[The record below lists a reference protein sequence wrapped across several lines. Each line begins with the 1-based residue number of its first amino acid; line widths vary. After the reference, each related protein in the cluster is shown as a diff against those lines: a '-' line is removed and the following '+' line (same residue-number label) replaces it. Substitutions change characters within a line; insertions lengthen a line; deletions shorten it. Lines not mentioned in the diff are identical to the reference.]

1 MRKLML
7 NTAIAAALAS
17 ASFAGQAAESATFT
31 VTGTITPATC
41 DVSLSTPS
49 IDLGNIP
56 ASTLTEDTNLKK
68 GEDVI
73 LSVDCDA
80 AAATAIRT
88 SDNRSSSA
96 MTAEEV
102 AEQLKMPLENSNL
115 TGQDIFGLGTD
126 SAQNKVGALA
136 IGINAATSDGVANSN
151 LFTSNDRAAWRS
163 APIDAN
169 GQPVTKDEYFGLA
182 SSADATGPS
191 AYTRSTYTIGSMVLL
206 KKGNFYPAGEA
217 VPIDGNIT
225 FSVFYI

>member
-7 NTAIAAALAS
+7 NTAIASALAL

-56 ASTLTEDTNLKK
+56 ASTLTEDTNYKT

-88 SDNRSSSA
+88 TDNRTSSA

-102 AEQLKMPLENSNL
+102 ADQMKVPLENSNL
-115 TGQDIFGLGTD
+115 AAQDIFGLGTD
-126 SAQNKVGALA
+126 SAQNKVGALT
-136 IGINAATSDGVANSN
+136 IGIRSATSDGVANNN
-151 LFTSNDRAAWRS
+151 LFASSDKAAWQSR
-163 APIDAN
+163 PIGSN
-169 GQPVTKDEYFGLA
+169 GQAVAKNNYFGLA
-182 SSADATGPS
+182 SSVDATGPS
-191 AYTRSTYTIGSMVLL
+191 AYTRPTYTIGSMVLL
-206 KKGNFYPAGEA
+206 KKGNLYPAGEA

-225 FSVFYI
+225 FSVFYL